1 MAKRFLAPI
10 LILLLTVSLILGSLT
25 PSLAFYFGGVTIKD
39 EKEMGR
45 KFDAA
50 VRAQLPIID
59 DPEVSRYVAKLLAR
73 LVKTLP
79 PQPFQFKS
87 SVILNNAMNAF
98 AVPGGY
104 VYVLTG
110 LMMNFESEA
119 EVAGVLA
126 HELAH
131 VTQRHVASRLE
142 RAQFM
147 TIGSLLVAVAGVALG
162 GPGGGALAVGAMGA
176 GQSAMLNYS
185 RMDEA
190 ESDQI
195 GLQYMTAAGFQPM
208 GMVRAFKALR
218 QKSRMQG
225 AGNVPTYLST
235 HPAIGD
241 RIADLTARIQ
251 KLPAKYR
258 NAPEDNRNFLRVRTL
273 LWARYGDAQAA
284 LYMFRGNDG
293 ISCMGRGIV
302 YARKNNI
309 NEARAAFDQAVAKS
323 PNDPLILREA
333 GSFHFRK
340 GDLNRSQQL
349 LTTALRLDPKDYM
362 ADYYYARL
370 LDVQGRHQE
379 AVDHFKSVLYAVPE
393 EAEVHED
400 YAKSLSHTGQRGL
413 AYIHLAYSAIY
424 AGNKKKAEKY
434 VEQAKHMAK
443 TPAEKKALTR
453 MTTTYD
459 EYKKLWKR

>member
-1 MAKRFLAPI
+1 MPKHFAAVVLSLVLTLS
-10 LILLLTVSLILGSLT
+10 LILLPG

-39 EKEMGR
+39 EKEMGH

-50 VRAQLPIID
+50 IRAQLPVID
-59 DPEVSRYVAKLLAR
+59 DPEVSRYVSKLLER

-87 SVILNNAMNAF
+87 TVILNNAMNAF

-119 EVAGVLA
+119 ELAGVLA

-142 RAQFM
+142 RAQYM
-147 TIGSLLVAVAGVALG
+147 TFGSLLLAVAGVALG

-185 RMDEA
+185 RMDETEA
-190 ESDQI
+190 DQI
-195 GLQYMTAAGFQPM
+195 GLQYINAAGFQPM

-241 RIADLTARIQ
+241 RIAGLTARIQ
-251 KLPAKYR
+251 KLPAKFR
-258 NAPEDNRNFLRVRTL
+258 AAREDNKNFLRVRAL
-273 LWARYGDAQAA
+273 LWARYGDTQTA
-284 LYMFRGNDG
+284 LHMFRGGDG
-293 ISCMGRGIV
+293 LSAMGRGIV
-302 YARKNNI
+302 FARQNNV
-309 NEARAAFDQAVAKS
+309 NQARAAFDEAVSKS
-323 PNDPLILREA
+323 PNDPLVLREA

-340 GDLNRSQQL
+340 GDLNRSQTL
-349 LTTALRLDPKDYM
+349 LTTALRLAPNDYM

-370 LDVQGRHQE
+370 LDVQGKHSE
-379 AVDHFKSVLYAVPE
+379 AVYHFKSVLRAVPD

-400 YAKSLSHTGQRGL
+400 YAKSLNNSGQRAL

-424 AGNKKKAEKY
+424 SGNKKKAEQY
-434 VEQAKHMAK
+434 VNQAKPLAK
-443 TPAEKKALTR
+443 TADEKRALTR
-453 MTTTYD
+453 MTDKYE
-459 EYKKLWKR
+459 EYKKIWKR